1 MMLSQYKAIIFDM
14 DGLVLDTE
22 ACYFIAWQQAAKEM
36 GFILSDGFC
45 IDLSG
50 SSFSVLEKQLSLY
63 FGVDFSF
70 PEFCQ
75 LSNKFWQGHVE
86 KNGIEV
92 KSGVHDL
99 IAYLQSQNLPYCLA
113 TNSPEKNARECLQYA
128 GVESLFDLI
137 VCRDHV
143 EFAKPAADIFLRA
156 AELLKQPIQNCLVVE
171 DSYVGLKAAKQAGID
186 SVLIPSLGVS
196 PEMQSLAGLVMG
208 DLTQLCH
215 ALKNPNN

>member
-1 MMLSQYKAIIFDM
+1 MTLPQYKAIIFDM

-22 ACYFIAWQQAAKEM
+22 TSYFIAWQQAAKKM
-36 GFILSDGFC
+36 GCILSDDFC
-45 IDLSG
+45 IALSG
-50 SSFSVLEKQLSLY
+50 SSFPVLEQQLLLH
-63 FGVDFSF
+63 FGQSFSF
-70 PEFCQ
+70 SKFCQ
-75 LSNKFWQGHVE
+75 LSSELWQVHVE

-92 KSGVHDL
+92 KAGLHDL
-99 IAYLQSQNLPYCLA
+99 IAYLQQQKVPYCLA
-113 TNSPEKNARECLQYA
+113 TNSPENSARKCLQYA

-171 DSYVGLKAAKQAGID
+171 DSFTGLKAAHQAGAY

-196 PEMQSLAGLVMG
+196 PEMTSLAGIVMH
-208 DLTQLCH
+208 DLEQLNQ
-215 ALKNPNN
+215 ALKNLNN